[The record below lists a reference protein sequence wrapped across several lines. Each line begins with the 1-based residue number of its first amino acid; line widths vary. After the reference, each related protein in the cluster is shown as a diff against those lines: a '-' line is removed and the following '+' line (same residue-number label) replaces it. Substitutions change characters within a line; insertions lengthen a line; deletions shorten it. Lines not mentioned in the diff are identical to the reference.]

1 MTTFRKT
8 VTATL
13 AALTLA
19 TTFAASGAEA
29 RQRWGY
35 GYGHRGWGVGA
46 GVVGALAAG
55 AIIAGATRPAYGY
68 GYYAAPV
75 RSCDMVERF
84 DRWGNVIG
92 YRRVCGYY

>member
-29 RQRWGY
+29 RPDHHPR
-35 GYGHRGWGVGA
+35 A
-46 GVVGALAAG
+46 S
-55 AIIAGATRPAYGY
+55 
-68 GYYAAPV
+68 AAPTA
-75 RSCDMVERF
+75 RARTLQLNRF
-84 DRWGNVIG
+84 IRHSQSG
-92 YRRVCGYY
+92 RAP